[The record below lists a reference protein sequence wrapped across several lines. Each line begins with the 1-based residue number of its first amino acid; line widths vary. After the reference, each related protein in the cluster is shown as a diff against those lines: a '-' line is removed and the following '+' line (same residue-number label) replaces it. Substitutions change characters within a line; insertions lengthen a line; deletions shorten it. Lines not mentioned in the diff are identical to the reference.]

1 MTPFGERLYR
11 AMRSKGP
18 LCVGID
24 PHPGLLAEWGLPDT
38 AAGLRDFSRI
48 VLEALTGT
56 VAAVKPQAAFFERHG
71 SAGMAVLEEVVA
83 HSAEHG
89 IISIVDAK
97 RGDIGSTMAGYA
109 DAFLREGGP
118 FAGDALTISPYL
130 GVDSLLETVETAR
143 ANGRGVF
150 ILALTSN
157 PEGHQV
163 QHARSSNGESVAS
176 QVAAFAAGL
185 NSGCDPMGDVGL
197 VVGATIGDAPARTG
211 TDLEVVNGPLLAPGV
226 GAQGGRVRDLRA
238 TFGAATHQV
247 LVNSSREI
255 LQQGPD
261 PEAIVAAA
269 KDLSTRLGALQNM
282 PSIDGKR

>member
-1 MTPFGERLYR
+1 MKTFGERLYT

-24 PHPGLLAEWGLPDT
+24 PHPALLAGWDLPDS
-38 AAGLRDFSRI
+38 ASGVRDFSRI
-48 VLEALTGT
+48 VLEALTGK
-56 VAAVKPQAAFFERHG
+56 VAAIKPQAAFFERHG
-71 SAGMAVLEEVVA
+71 SEGMTVLEEIVA

-130 GVDSLLETVETAR
+130 GVSSLAETVETAR
-143 ANGRGVF
+143 ANARGVF

-157 PEGHQV
+157 PEGQQV
-163 QHARSSNGESVAS
+163 QHARSRTGESVAS
-176 QVAAFAAGL
+176 QVASFAAGL
-185 NSGCDPMGDVGL
+185 NAGCEPIGDVGL
-197 VVGATIGDAPARTG
+197 VVGATVGDAPVRTR
-211 TDLEVVNGPLLAPGV
+211 TNLQVNGPLLVPGV
-226 GAQGGRVRDLRA
+226 GAQGGRVSDLVS

-247 LVNSSREI
+247 LVSSSREI

-261 PEAIVAAA
+261 QDAIVAAA

-282 PSIDGKR
+282 PSFDGKR